1 MRRRYFVAAYSICL
15 IALMSTPGIG
25 IGQEPLEQGR
35 IQLADVKGQVTVRNM
50 TTGQTQLGSD
60 GHELTQGYSVI
71 TGRSSSAI
79 LLFGNGAAISIRA
92 NSELSV
98 DQFLQSPFES
108 RGQTMSDLDEEP
120 STSATELKLEYG
132 KIIGNVKK
140 LRIDRGSKFVV
151 NTPVGS
157 AGVRGT
163 SFSITLTRL
172 PNGTFHVEVQVS
184 TGLVFFIAMP
194 AAAAVQDDGP
204 APEPSPTPDPAPSPD
219 PEPSPTPEPSPAP
232 APSPEPSPAPEPVG
246 ILLGANDQVT
256 ITGTI
261 SDTNVFSVAELVPG
275 TVSESALAEIETA
288 LVEQNIVAEFR
299 DAVAPDPSPLPPTE
313 PDPAPVDPDPAP
325 VDPDPAPVDPDPSP
339 SPSRP
344 NEGQQNQ
351 PDTTVGAGGTGG

>member
-1 MRRRYFVAAYSICL
+1 MRRRYFFAAYSICL

-25 IGQEPLEQGR
+25 LGQEPLEQGR

-71 TGRSSSAI
+71 TGRGSSAI

-92 NSELSV
+92 SSELSV

-140 LRIDRGSKFVV
+140 LKIDRGSKFVV
-151 NTPVGS
+151 NTPVGA

-172 PNGTFHVEVQVS
+172 PNGTFRVDVQVS
-184 TGLVFFIAMP
+184 TGLVFFIEIP
-194 AAAAVQDDGP
+194 AAAPVQDDGP
-204 APEPSPTPDPAPSPD
+204 APDPSPTPDPAPSPD
-219 PEPSPTPEPSPAP
+219 PEPSPTPEPSPGPSP
-232 APSPEPSPAPEPVG
+232 APSPDPSPAPEPAG

-288 LVEQNIVAEFR
+288 LVEQNIVAEVR
-299 DAVAPDPSPLPPTE
+299 AVVAPDPSPPSPPPADPE
-313 PDPAPVDPDPAP
+313 PAPPPSP
-325 VDPDPAPVDPDPSP
+325 PPPEPDPDPSP
-339 SPSRP
+339 PPSRP